1 MRTVVSVQGL
11 QIYGYHGLCDEER
24 SLGQKFLFTIRCQ
37 LGDVRSHLDDRLDHS
52 VGYDVLAR
60 DVSGISESKKFRTLE
75 ALAETIARAL
85 LVAHSAIET
94 IEVDV
99 SKVSPPMAHHVD
111 SAAVAVTLARSEL

>member
-37 LGDVRSHLDDRLDHS
+37 LADVRSHLDDRLDHS

-85 LVAHSAIET
+85 LVAHPAIET
-94 IEVDV
+94 IEVHV

-111 SAAVAVTLARSEL
+111 SATVAVTLARSEL